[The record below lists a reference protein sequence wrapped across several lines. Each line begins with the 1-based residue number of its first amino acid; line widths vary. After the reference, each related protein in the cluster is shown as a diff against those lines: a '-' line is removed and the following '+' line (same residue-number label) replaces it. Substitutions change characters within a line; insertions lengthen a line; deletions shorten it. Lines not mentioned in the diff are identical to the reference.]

1 MRNGIVR
8 GHESTQ
14 TLGAVVCDL
23 FGSTGIHEKEEVA
36 KTSLFALHDL
46 QDTTIP
52 LEGMSADG
60 WPPLP
65 IELL

>member
-1 MRNGIVR
+1 MALSGGMNLRRLSVQW
-8 GHESTQ
+8 S
-14 TLGAVVCDL
+14 DL

-60 WPPLP
+60 WPALP